1 MGAPIGRTDTIWW
14 QAPEAGSYEYEL
26 ITNPDRSPIC
36 RDTLR
41 GRFEIPRRQGIDSL
55 LYEADLCGGWVRFS
69 IPLPASAVFFV
80 QSEGQF
86 YPPGTLTW
94 VVPLQNPY
102 DYHILVGYYDS
113 EGCPDTLH
121 YTLSSEEV
129 LRKSLSVP
137 NVFTPNGDG
146 VNDVFRVL
154 GSEECLLEMSIY
166 DRWGNLLYT
175 TRTAPFVWD
184 GRLRNGELAN
194 EGAYVYLLRF
204 SKFHRAG
211 TVTLIR

>member
-1 MGAPIGRTDTIWW
+1 
-14 QAPEAGSYEYEL
+14 
-26 ITNPDRSPIC
+26 
-36 RDTLR
+36 
-41 GRFEIPRRQGIDSL
+41 
-55 LYEADLCGGWVRFS
+55 
-69 IPLPASAVFFV
+69 
-80 QSEGQF
+80 
-86 YPPGTLTW
+86 
-94 VVPLQNPY
+94 
-102 DYHILVGYYDS
+102 VGYYDS

-129 LRKSLSVP
+129 LRKSLLVP

-154 GSEECLLEMSIY
+154 GAEECLLEMSIY

-184 GRLRNGELAN
+184 GRVRNGELAT

-204 SKFHRAG
+204 SKFYRAG